1 MHHEGV
7 RSLAEQL
14 MVLLLE
20 DAPIVVFEKA
30 LADAAQAADPRN
42 GVESAEVR
50 RQIDVAIRLKT
61 LLERYKRRAGE
72 LSSLYETAGDLSSLR
87 DLEKVLHA
95 IVRRSRQLLQ
105 TDLAYRG
112 VRRPTAPRWRCRCA
126 CTCG

>member
-1 MHHEGV
+1 
-7 RSLAEQL
+7 